1 MELGARLVPSRALR
15 EKRLGVLL
23 GGRSEKEAGLDRL
36 VAVEQVLG
44 SLELAGVPSTREA
57 VEESALFRA
66 RQAVGPTEPFS
77 VTALLAWHHALLGPV
92 GLRTRPHPR
101 EDPPAAPPAFVS
113 GRLQI
118 LEQWLG
124 TDSGRELT
132 PAQQGALA
140 LARLV
145 EILPFDEGNG
155 RVARLASSHLMV
167 RAGARP
173 PLLHGGDAERLE
185 RALQS
190 AFRLETA
197 PLAGLLEEG
206 ADRALDAMLRR
217 LEAEASSS

>member
-15 EKRLGVLL
+15 EKRLGALL

-77 VTALLAWHHALLGPV
+77 VAALLAWHHALFGPV

-155 RVARLASSHLMV
+155 RVARLAASHLMV

-173 PLLHGGDAERLE
+173 PVLQGGDAERLQ

-217 LEAEASSS
+217 LEAAAASS